1 MLDFRIETAGI
12 AEQSLPGETPEQSV
26 VRLALEKAEAV
37 AAKNPESLVIGADTA
52 VAIDGTAIGKP
63 ADRAD
68 ARSILR
74 RLSGRTHEVITA
86 TAFILVSEKIRRSSL
101 CRSSV
106 TFHELGGE
114 EIDLYLD
121 TGEYKDKAGGY
132 AIQGFGK
139 VLIKSYD
146 GSFTNIV
153 GLPVREFLRFIVR
166 YGVERMPWK
175 RY

>member
-12 AEQSLPGETPEQSV
+12 AEQSLPGETPEEGV

-37 AAKNPESLVIGADTA
+37 AAKNPESLVIGADTT

-63 ADRAD
+63 VDRAD
-68 ARSILR
+68 ARNILR
-74 RLSGRTHEVITA
+74 RLSGRTHEVMTA
-86 TAFILVSEKIRRSSL
+86 TAAVLVLEKIRHSSL

-106 TFHELGGE
+106 TFHELGDE
-114 EIDLYLD
+114 AIDLYLD
-121 TGEYKDKAGGY
+121 TGEYEDKAGGY
-132 AIQGFGK
+132 AIQGFGM
-139 VLIKSYD
+139 VLIKSYG

-153 GLPVREFLRFIVR
+153 GFPVRELLRFIVW

-175 RY
+175 SY